1 MLILPSLHMPLA
13 NFTNLSTIS
22 YIKIFTIPNL
32 VLTHLVADLGRLGMN
47 STAADIEHTVAVVAA
62 AATET
67 AGEAHRIHRQMEASG
82 SELRR
87 TKC

>member
-1 MLILPSLHMPLA
+1 
-13 NFTNLSTIS
+13 
-22 YIKIFTIPNL
+22 
-32 VLTHLVADLGRLGMN
+32 MN